1 MDRFAELLEMLMN
14 PGDDGPPATIYD
26 DLSLAY
32 TDEVSARDAKIGE
45 LEGGIAGHGDELA
58 AKDAEI
64 ARLKSLMFDKL
75 MATPDETNGDGDE
88 DTPDGDDDE
97 EETGVE
103 ALFEKE

>member
-1 MDRFAELLEMLMN
+1 MDRFAELLNLLMN

-32 TDEVSARDAKIGE
+32 TDEVTARDAKIGE
-45 LEGGIAGHGDELA
+45 LDGAIAGHGDELA

-75 MATPDETNGDGDE
+75 MATPDETTDDGDE
-88 DTPDGDDDE
+88 ETPDAADDDAP
-97 EETGVE
+97 TGVD
-103 ALFEKE
+103 ALFE